1 MRHLF
6 IFLACFVVGAMA
18 ALAVRT
24 ARHQPHPMLPPAVA
38 TPAPAASA
46 LGATATAGQGNPVN
60 TTCAICGMP
69 VDPRLPTATYQGKTI
84 GFGCRMCPP
93 KFAAEPERYGP
104 AFLGA
109 TSRPNP

>member
-1 MRHLF
+1 MRHVLLF
-6 IFLACFVVGAMA
+6 LTCFVAGAAA

-24 ARHQPHPMLPPAVA
+24 ARHQPHPVLPPPVT
-38 TPAPAASA
+38 TPAPAATGTSVTA
-46 LGATATAGQGNPVN
+46 APATPVN

-104 AFLGA
+104 AFLGPA
-109 TSRPNP
+109 RPAP

>member
-1 MRHLF
+1 
-6 IFLACFVVGAMA
+6 
-18 ALAVRT
+18 
-24 ARHQPHPMLPPAVA
+24 
-38 TPAPAASA
+38 
-46 LGATATAGQGNPVN
+46 VN

-69 VDPRLPTATYQGKTI
+69 VDPRFPTATYQGKTI

>member
-1 MRHLF
+1 MRHIF

-24 ARHQPHPMLPPAVA
+24 ARHQPHPVLPAAVA
-38 TPAPAASA
+38 APAPSSP
-46 LGATATAGQGNPVN
+46 GATATAGPGNPVN

-93 KFAAEPERYGP
+93 KFQADPERYGP

-109 TSRPNP
+109 TSRPTP